1 MRKLTLTI
9 AAVLAATAIGG
20 GVYAG
25 TSSGSCNY
33 TEKGHYINSDGT
45 LSAFGTMAAASECAA
60 QGVLPAVVA
69 RRLGSLGNADT
80 REWAEEIKKLDAEQK
95 QKIKERIEVHE
106 IEIISTDDEI

>member
-9 AAVLAATAIGG
+9 AALLGFTVIGG
-20 GVYAG
+20 GVYAS

-33 TEKGHYINSDGT
+33 TEKGDYINSDGT
-45 LSAFGTMAAASECAA
+45 LSAFGTMSAASQCAA

-69 RRLGSLGNADT
+69 RRLGSLGDADT
-80 REWAEEIKKLDAEQK
+80 QEWAEEIKKLDAEQK

-106 IEIISTDDEI
+106 IEIISTNDAI